1 MTQITS
7 LGVFYKNDVPEG
19 FGLASTDPQ
28 QAQQIASI
36 MDAMYQAFKRQPKSE
51 QMHFLAV
58 DIWEQ
63 LHEASRLH
71 KLLAG
76 EDWTLEQQRQF
87 LILGPCNVHILELT
101 GCLSPTNSTA
111 AFLRKWRL
119 GNPL

>member
-1 MTQITS
+1 
-7 LGVFYKNDVPEG
+7 
-19 FGLASTDPQ
+19 
-28 QAQQIASI
+28 
-36 MDAMYQAFKRQPKSE
+36 MYQAFKRQPKSE

-101 GCLSPTNSTA
+101 GLLEPDEFNGCIFTKVATGEPT
-111 AFLRKWRL
+111 LR
-119 GNPL
+119 GSVGV